1 MLGMEKNDVRH
12 DFNDTYILSK
22 IDNEGGTGENITHL
36 NFSTGLYFVQF
47 EIKIFCKNLNILGGK
62 N

>member
-1 MLGMEKNDVRH
+1 MEKNDVRH
-12 DFNDTYILSK
+12 DFND
-22 IDNEGGTGENITHL
+22 ENITHL

-62 N
+62 INA